1 MISFIVIGKNEG
13 KTIKLCI
20 NSIKNAIA
28 HNKYSDAEI
37 IYVDSKS
44 TDNSLSIV
52 KQYKDIKIFEITG
65 TCNAAIARNIG
76 VIEAKGNI
84 LCFLDADMELQKDFL
99 PKVIKSKKLIYPF
112 VSGQLQNIYYNNY
125 KDWKQIDSNYLHKGL
140 NKDTY
145 NVTTGG
151 YFIIDRNLWF
161 SVKGMKTKYRRS
173 QDLDLGL
180 RLAKKRTKLLRKK
193 ELMVKHHTIA
203 YQNNQRMWKMIF
215 NGSLIFQTSVLY
227 RDHIFNKYIY
237 KKIIRNDYSLLM
249 LILTIF
255 LMFVNIYYVFIYL
268 LLIIARNILRKNIKG
283 NSSFLSRLFMILLT
297 DITSLIGV
305 FVFFPRKHKL
315 NYKEILNENMSEK

>member
-20 NSIKNAIA
+20 DSIKNAIS
-28 HNKYSDAEI
+28 HNKYSDTEI

-44 TDNSLSIV
+44 TDNSISIV
-52 KQYKDIKIFEITG
+52 KQYKDVKIFEITG

-76 VIEAKGNI
+76 AIEAKKDI

-112 VSGQLQNIYYNNY
+112 VSGQLQNIFYNNY

-151 YFIIDRNLWF
+151 YFIIDKNLWF

-173 QDLDLGL
+173 QDIDLGL
-180 RLAKKRTKLLRKK
+180 RLAKKGTKLLRKK

-203 YQNNQRMWKMIF
+203 YQNNERMWKMLF
-215 NGSLIFQTSVLY
+215 DGSLIFQTSVLY
-227 RDHIFNKYIY
+227 RDHVFNKYIY
-237 KKIIRNDYSLLM
+237 KKIIRNDYSLLL
-249 LILTIF
+249 LIISIF
-255 LMFVNIYYVFIYL
+255 LIFVNIYSIFIYL
-268 LLIIARNILRKNIKG
+268 LITIIRNILRKNVKG
-283 NSSFLSRLFMILLT
+283 NSSFLSRLFMILLA

-315 NYKEILNENMSEK
+315 NYNQILNEK